1 MNKREQCCIWGGNGF
16 LKGAKGVYRL
26 VVMALTAEQAATA
39 LGITLEEFGR
49 RFTVSRTTKEW
60 ALFDEHT
67 SIGDIFASL
76 FGASTYMPVD
86 AEDIYHS

>member
-1 MNKREQCCIWGGNGF
+1 MNKREQCSIWGGNGF
-16 LKGAKGVYRL
+16 LKGTRGVYRL
-26 VVMALTAEQAATA
+26 VVMAISAEQAAQA
-39 LGITLEEFGR
+39 LGLSLEEFAR
-49 RFTVSRTTKEW
+49 RFTVSRATKEW

-76 FGASTYMPVD
+76 FGASTYQPVD